1 MYCMLQKQTKSMPGS
16 PAFIHASGLTKH
28 KLEPNVPQHVR
39 IITLKLQ
46 TNWFSI
52 KNKQTFASLIL
63 KMILRQFNCARW
75 LSAFYETWLRAW
87 SSLSW
92 KRCFDQ
98 CPTFLGLKRRWGGGR
113 CTREAGRGAVLRVL
127 LPSLALSGVQHL
139 NRGRQRKQNEWL
151 DMTFRINLRSNPMVS
166 NHGPWTSGFPFVLDI

>member
-1 MYCMLQKQTKSMPGS
+1 MSVAYMSLMYCMVQKQTKSIPGS
-16 PAFIHASGLTKH
+16 PPFIHASGLTKH

-39 IITLKLQ
+39 NYNAEAADKLVL
-46 TNWFSI
+46 
-52 KNKQTFASLIL
+52 NKKKPTFASLIL

-139 NRGRQRKQNEWL
+139 NRGRQGKQNQWL
-151 DMTFRINLRSNPMVS
+151 DITLE
-166 NHGPWTSGFPFVLDI
+166 